1 MKLALKKIIINNES
15 DIEEN
20 GVEKVVAN
28 ISIIATL
35 VGKTTE
41 VDVVIPTTVISLNS
55 DTGVDMDAQREVY
68 CQSLINNF

>member
-68 CQSLINNF
+68 CQCLINNF